1 MTGNIEPPRQDA
13 ADDAQQAPEI
23 FPGLGQM
30 LREARER
37 KGLSLGDV
45 AQTLKLGVR
54 QIQAIEA
61 DDWLSLPGQT
71 FVKGFVRNYARLLGL
86 DPAEVARELDRSFV
100 SQPVTLD
107 ISPGTNESL
116 PQAGQPYKR
125 DILAVTAGVVLVVLA
140 LLAYMFA
147 SASVIDRL
155 TESWATLRGL
165 VVPTPSAQP
174 AGPAE
179 PASLAPAVPP
189 EVPSA
194 GPAPLAPAAT
204 GQPASPAEGSGEA
217 SVSAPAA
224 SPAPVA
230 PPAQPAAA
238 AALPV
243 AGADSTGVHLTF
255 AQPSWVEIRDGSGQI
270 VFSQLNPA
278 GTQRYVE
285 GQPPLTLVI
294 GNATHVTVKYKGQ
307 PVALTQRSKDDVAR
321 LTLE

>member
-165 VVPTPSAQP
+165 VVPTPSAQST
-174 AGPAE
+174 GPAE

-204 GQPASPAEGSGEA
+204 GQPASPAGGTGEA
-217 SVSAPAA
+217 SVSAA
-224 SPAPVA
+224 SPVPVA
-230 PPAQPAAA
+230 PPVQPAAA

-243 AGADSTGVHLTF
+243 SGADSTGVHLTF
-255 AQPSWVEIRDGSGQI
+255 TQPSWVEIRDGSGQI

>member
-179 PASLAPAVPP
+179 PASLAPAVSP

-204 GQPASPAEGSGEA
+204 GQPASPAGGTGEA
-217 SVSAPAA
+217 SVSAA
-224 SPAPVA
+224 SPVPVA

-243 AGADSTGVHLTF
+243 AGAENTGVHLTF

>member
-13 ADDAQQAPEI
+13 ADDTQQAPEI

-155 TESWATLRGL
+155 SEGWENLRSL
-165 VVPTPSAQP
+165 VVPTPSAQST
-174 AGPAE
+174 GPAE

-194 GPAPLAPAAT
+194 GPAPLAPTAT
-204 GQPASPAEGSGEA
+204 GQPASPAGGTGEA
-217 SVSAPAA
+217 SVSAA
-224 SPAPVA
+224 SPVPVA
-230 PPAQPAAA
+230 PPVQPAAA

-243 AGADSTGVHLTF
+243 SGADSTGVHLTF
-255 AQPSWVEIRDGSGQI
+255 TQPSWVEIRDGSGQI

>member
-13 ADDAQQAPEI
+13 ADDTQQAPEI

-155 TESWATLRGL
+155 SEGWETLRSL
-165 VVPTPSAQP
+165 VVPTPSAQST
-174 AGPAE
+174 GPAE

-204 GQPASPAEGSGEA
+204 GQPASPAGGTGEA
-217 SVSAPAA
+217 SVSAA
-224 SPAPVA
+224 SPVPVA
-230 PPAQPAAA
+230 PPVQPATAA
-238 AALPV
+238 VLPV
-243 AGADSTGVHLTF
+243 SGADSTGVHLTF
-255 AQPSWVEIRDGSGQI
+255 TQPSWVEIRDGSGQI